1 MSYIVKISVLKLKI
15 HKISHTLKMCLRV
28 WSEEVGIEN
37 MLKWR
42 MNRGVTGLR
51 PPPGGAQAAQIV
63 TSWISKK
70 GFKIELKNVFR
81 KTQILY
87 IAKTIRCFSWINIK
101 IVCSAKKKVKKQQR
115 PDFHSEYN
123 ILLRIFFHTVKAFL
137 YD

>member
-15 HKISHTLKMCLRV
+15 HKISRTLKMCLRV

-63 TSWISKK
+63 TS
-70 GFKIELKNVFR
+70 
-81 KTQILY
+81 
-87 IAKTIRCFSWINIK
+87 
-101 IVCSAKKKVKKQQR
+101 
-115 PDFHSEYN
+115 
-123 ILLRIFFHTVKAFL
+123 
-137 YD
+137 